1 MTDPAKAPPPAPA
14 DRRPSPPSWAPPTA
28 LAALLG
34 TKLALLLGDPT
45 LRLFMGDSASYLHS
59 ALTGWMPPDR
69 SFTYG
74 LLVRTSAIVFASPLA
89 LVLLQTA
96 FGIVTALLL
105 AGLLHRQLGVRS
117 WLALAAAGL
126 LALDPAQLF
135 YERMMMAESA
145 GTLALTAHVVL
156 LAVYARTGQ
165 WRWMVRA
172 ALLGIAAVSL
182 RFSLLPVVLG
192 LAATVPVVAAL
203 HVPTPRPRGAAIAWQ
218 LGIAMVATGA
228 LHLAYVQ
235 SYRLMPGGEATYMP
249 ASGMMRIGLVAPMVR
264 AEHFAGTGVPG
275 TVLQE
280 VKLDLA
286 DPRKREAHVWTP
298 DGLYAA
304 IARHTDQP
312 EPVARTITSRALRDE
327 PLHLVVLG
335 AGNLADYFDA
345 DLRDARINDD
355 LGRRAPDA
363 GVLAALRTNLHY
375 DYDGVAASDSW
386 STHWFRTGAPWLI
399 ACLFALAPLALLALV
414 LNWRD
419 PARPAVLV
427 LCLAS
432 LGLVASHLLF
442 AHIPSLRYL
451 HPMPWFVLANL
462 ALVLEA
468 MLRRRGS
475 QGPGMAR

>member
-1 MTDPAKAPPPAPA
+1 MTGPAKGLPPAPA
-14 DRRPSPPSWAPPTA
+14 GRLPSPPAWALPAT
-28 LAALLG
+28 LAGLLG
-34 TKLALLLGDPT
+34 IKLAWLLGDPT

-74 LLVRTSAIVFASPLA
+74 LLVRVSAIAFASPLA
-89 LVLLQTA
+89 LVLLQTL
-96 FGIVTALLL
+96 FGLASCVLLL
-105 AGLLHRQLGVRS
+105 GLLYRELGVRFG
-117 WLALAAAGL
+117 LAAAAGL
-126 LALDPAQLF
+126 LLALDPGQLL
-135 YERMMMAESA
+135 YERMLMAESA
-145 GTLALTAHVVL
+145 GTLALTTHVML
-156 LAVYARTGQ
+156 LAIYARTGQ

-172 ALLGIAAVSL
+172 ALFGIAAVSL

-192 LAATVPVVAAL
+192 LAATVPLVAAM
-203 HVPTPRPRGAAIAWQ
+203 HASTPRPRATAIAWQ
-218 LGIAMVATGA
+218 LGVALVATGA
-228 LHLAYVQ
+228 LHLAYTQ

-264 AEHFAGTGVPG
+264 AEHFEGTSVPG

-286 DPRKREAHVWTP
+286 DPRQREAHVWTP

-312 EPVARTITSRALRDE
+312 EPVARTITSRALRDD
-327 PLHLVVLG
+327 PLRLVTLG
-335 AGNLADYFDA
+335 AGNLGDYFDA
-345 DLRDARINDD
+345 GLRAARIDDD

-363 GVLAALRTNLHY
+363 GVLASLRTNLHY
-375 DYDGVAASDSW
+375 DYGGVAASDSW
-386 STHWFRTGAPWLI
+386 STRWFRGGAPWLV
-399 ACLFALAPLALLALV
+399 ACLFLLAPLSLLV
-414 LNWRD
+414 LAMNWRS
-419 PARPAVLV
+419 PVRPAALV

-432 LGLVASHLLF
+432 LGLVASHALF

-462 ALVLEA
+462 ALLAETL
-468 MLRRRGS
+468 LRRRRA
-475 QGPGMAR
+475 QGPGTAR